1 LVQNLLIDGM
11 LYPLVYEKID
21 EWFGEQGAEDV
32 SMLTEFMRD
41 WFKESLRWTNAMV
54 KTVVAESDG
63 NRDQIQA
70 WIDHWEPRAYEALLP
85 LASETTGSE
94 TLDQIRTE
102 FSARLNK
109 LGVEVKSTQSE
120 GVPV

>member
-1 LVQNLLIDGM
+1 
-11 LYPLVYEKID
+11 KID

-41 WFKESLRWTNAMV
+41 WFKESLRWTNAMI

-63 NRDQIQA
+63 NKEQIQA

-85 LASETTGSE
+85 IANETTGRDA
-94 TLDQIRTE
+94 LDQIRTE
-102 FSARLNK
+102 FSARIKK
-109 LGVEVKSTQSE
+109 LGVEVKITQSE
-120 GVPV
+120 GVPA